1 MLVIFEM
8 LDTSLV
14 DSTLQILSGPEAY
27 AASHTAFS
35 AIIDVA
41 YKIAMVLVASFNIF
55 YVIRL
60 NKLQNQDKETQR
72 KSELRMD
79 LLKTLVYAPNLNKMY
94 VFLDHLWTELIKLRL
109 EDEEQKSS
117 EKEEMVKKNIEP
129 KIQSLFTSFRS
140 DFIIILNATAPSL
153 GKKVETICDDMRDAI
168 LANMADP
175 GINLWVNDYFTDRIK
190 VIFEKGKMD
199 MVSALFNYEGKE

>member
-14 DSTLQILSGPEAY
+14 DSTLQIISGPEVY
-27 AASHTAFS
+27 AASHSAFS
-35 AIIDVA
+35 TIIDVA

-94 VFLDHLWTELIKLRL
+94 VFLDNLWTELIKLRL